1 MNTQNILVIYG
12 SLRKQSSNKALA
24 RALSELATEKMKVE
38 VTGLDSL
45 PFYNQDLESNFPAVA
60 KDFKS
65 KIRAADGIIIVTPE
79 YNRSVPGVLK
89 NMLDW
94 TSRPYGDSAWD
105 GKPVGILGTSVG
117 AIGAALAQYHLK
129 QILNYLNTHVM
140 GQPEFYLNAT
150 DKFDA
155 EGKLTDEST
164 KEHVKKFLAAFEAHV
179 AKIT

>member
-1 MNTQNILVIYG
+1 MNTQNILIVYG

-24 RALSELATEKMKVE
+24 HAFSELAPDTMKTEVIGVE
-38 VTGLDSL
+38 SL
-45 PFYNQDLESNFPAVA
+45 PFYNQDLEADFPASA
-60 KDFKS
+60 KGFKE
-65 KIRAADGIIIVTPE
+65 KIRAADGIILVTPE

-89 NMLDW
+89 NMIDW

-129 QILNYLNTHVM
+129 QIMNYLNTHVM
-140 GQPEFYLNAT
+140 GQPEFYLNAS

-155 EGKLTDEST
+155 EGKLADEST
-164 KEHVKKFLAAFEAHV
+164 KEHVKKFLTAFEAHV
-179 AKIT
+179 AKFK